1 MMILRARRKRV
12 VNSSQFARPFRGL
25 AIGTLFNRRL
35 TSSWLEDGHCRSWQS
50 NQYWSESF
58 RNMDGWSRRFVNP
71 GEQTL
76 LDELHRFVDLAQWA
90 AWNVFNR
97 QEDDFFNGG

>member
-1 MMILRARRKRV
+1 
-12 VNSSQFARPFRGL
+12 
-25 AIGTLFNRRL
+25 
-35 TSSWLEDGHCRSWQS
+35 
-50 NQYWSESF
+50 
-58 RNMDGWSRRFVNP
+58 MDGWSRRFVNP